1 MRPVLLVAFAITAL
15 PATAATQVLVIGGL
29 GGEAQFEERFDEWT
43 GRIAEASISATGDR
57 DGVQRLA
64 GGAARRE
71 AIEAA
76 LRAAA
81 AELTAEDQFVLVLIG
96 HGSHDG
102 NEYRLNIPGPD
113 ITGTQLAALLDRI
126 PATVPQLV
134 VNATSASGAVTER
147 WARPHRVVITAT
159 RSAGERN
166 ATRFGGFWAES
177 LTSSEADRDK
187 DGTLTALEAYEF
199 ANRRVAD
206 AYKADAAIVTEHARL
221 VGAEPGRFVVA
232 RFGDAALFAGDREL
246 GVLRSQ
252 QGEIETRL
260 DAVRAQKAQL
270 TEDQYYERL
279 EPVLVELAR
288 LGDRIDARLAALGA
302 AREGANRA
310 PR

>member
-1 MRPVLLVAFAITAL
+1 MRAALLLALAVACL
-15 PATAATQVLVIGGL
+15 PAAAATQVLVVGGL
-29 GGEAQFEERFDEWT
+29 GGEAQFEERFGEWA
-43 GRIAEASISATGDR
+43 GRIADASVSATGDR
-57 DGVQRLA
+57 DSVQRLA
-64 GGAARRE
+64 GDAARRE

-76 LRAAA
+76 LRGAASKLKA
-81 AELTAEDQFVLVLIG
+81 GDQFVLVLIG

-113 ITGTQLAALLDRI
+113 ITGTQLAALLDQI

-134 VNATSASGAVTER
+134 VNATSASGAVAER

-206 AYKADAAIVTEHARL
+206 AYKADAAIATELARL

-232 RFGDAALFAGDREL
+232 RLGDAALFASDREL
-246 GVLRSQ
+246 GALRGQ

-260 DAVRAQKAQL
+260 AAVREQKAQL
-270 TEDQYYERL
+270 TEDQYYDRL

-288 LGDRIDARLAALGA
+288 LGARIDARLAALGA
-302 AREGANRA
+302 AREGDNRA